1 MTIEVVRTDEDRF
14 IDLPD
19 WPYQPHYV
27 QDLSGYE
34 GLRMHHVDEGPKNV
48 DVFLCLHG
56 EPTWAYLF
64 RRMIPSFLESGARV
78 VAPDFFGF
86 GRSDKP
92 VDDDVYTWDFQ
103 RGSLTAFIK
112 RLDLTNITLVVQDWG
127 GLLGLSLG
135 ADMADRIS
143 GLLIMNTAF
152 AIGGQPTQGFLDWR
166 DFVARTPDL
175 DVGRL
180 MKQTCP
186 HLSDDEVRAYDAPF
200 PNESFKAGAR
210 EFPVLVPITP
220 TNPASAAN
228 RRAWEILKTW
238 EKPVLTA
245 FSDLDQI
252 TRIYEVPI
260 QTLIP
265 GAEGQPHTVI
275 RNANHFLQE
284 DAGEELAELVIQF
297 IRETPQ

>member
-1 MTIEVVRTDEDRF
+1 MIIESVRTDEDRF

-27 QDLSGYE
+27 EDLSGYE
-34 GLRMHHVDEGPKNV
+34 GLRMHYVDEGPKNV

-78 VAPDFFGF
+78 VAPDFYGF

-92 VDDDVYTWDFQ
+92 VADDVYTWDFQ
-103 RGSLTAFIK
+103 RGSLTAFIE

-135 ADMADRIS
+135 ADMEDRIS
-143 GLLIMNTAF
+143 GLLIMNAAF
-152 AIGGQPTQGFLDWR
+152 AIGGLPTQAFLDWR

-180 MKQTCP
+180 MKQTCS
-186 HLSDDEVRAYDAPF
+186 HLTDDEVRAYDAPF
-200 PNESFKAGAR
+200 PDVTYKAGVRRFPAIVPTDR
-210 EFPVLVPITP
+210 EAAGVEISKEAMRWWANEFAGRSFMAIGATDPILASVMPWVRDRIRGCPEPLVL
-220 TNPASAAN
+220 
-228 RRAWEILKTW
+228 
-238 EKPVLTA
+238 
-245 FSDLDQI
+245 
-252 TRIYEVPI
+252 
-260 QTLIP
+260 
-265 GAEGQPHTVI
+265 
-275 RNANHFLQE
+275 E
-284 DAGEELAELVIQF
+284 DAGHFVQEWGEDVAVAALAHWQS
-297 IRETPQ
+297 